1 MRRSQS
7 PPCAHFVW
15 SHELP
20 PPLKGANGVA
30 ELPWWSRTL
39 YGLRV
44 GATTPAGA
52 ACDVT
57 ATGVASTGG
66 WSCQWG
72 RTRSACAIRSLGFKA
87 WAYVFTMCVS
97 VGFARRMW
105 LSPPCAHLAWT
116 PELTAAEPPPLNSA
130 KGVQPPA
137 WRSQLTDCMTG

>member
-57 ATGVASTGG
+57 ATGVASTGRG
-66 WSCQWG
+66 GPVSGVEQG
-72 RTRSACAIRSLGFKA
+72 QHVPSVVLGSRLVA
-87 WAYVFTMCVS
+87 
-97 VGFARRMW
+97 
-105 LSPPCAHLAWT
+105 L
-116 PELTAAEPPPLNSA
+116 
-130 KGVQPPA
+130 
-137 WRSQLTDCMTG
+137 